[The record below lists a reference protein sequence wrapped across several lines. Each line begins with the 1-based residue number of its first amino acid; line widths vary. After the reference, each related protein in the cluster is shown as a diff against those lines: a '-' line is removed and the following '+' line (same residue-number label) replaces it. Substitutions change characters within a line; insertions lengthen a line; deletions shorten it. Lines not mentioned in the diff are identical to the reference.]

1 MKVGVIGAGMWGKNH
16 VKTLHEMG
24 CLGVVVEMNDTLRN
38 QTQSLYPDTPCV
50 SSLDQ
55 VFGDSRLDSEI
66 GHFVIA
72 TPAHTHTPVG
82 VQCLEA
88 GKDILVEKPMTL
100 SVADA
105 QILIDKARAVSKQL
119 MVGHLLLFQPAIA
132 FIREY
137 LESGKLGEIY
147 TLHQVRSK
155 LGRARANEDVLWS
168 FGVHDVAVLLHLIG
182 EAPEKVNALG
192 HKGLQPEIADDVY
205 VQMEFDSGV
214 IAHLH
219 NSWLW
224 PEVERKLTI
233 VGSKGMLV
241 YDELAQNVA
250 LHRKTIDSDLNNQ
263 DEGSEIVFEGA
274 AQPLQLELEHF
285 IHCCETGETP
295 IADGQ
300 NGIDVIRVLEAAS

>member
-1 MKVGVIGAGMWGKNH
+1 MWGKNH

-24 CLGVVVEMNDTLRN
+24 KLGVVVEMSDDLRE
-38 QTQSLYPDTPCV
+38 QTQAQFPDIPCV
-50 SSLDQ
+50 SELDEVVNDQ
-55 VFGDSRLDSEI
+55 NLNAEI

-72 TPAHTHTPVG
+72 TPAHTHTAVG
-82 VQCLEA
+82 VACLEA

-105 QILIDKARAVSKQL
+105 EILTNKAKELGKTL
-119 MVGHLLLFQPAIA
+119 MVGHLLLFQPAIS
-132 FIREY
+132 FIRDY
-137 LESGKLGEIY
+137 LREGKLGDVY

-168 FGVHDVAVLLHLIG
+168 FGVHDIAVLLHLIG
-182 EAPEKVNALG
+182 DAPHKVTALG

-205 VQMEFDSGV
+205 VQMEFESGV

-224 PEVERKLTI
+224 PEVERKLTV

-241 YDELAQNVA
+241 YDELEQNVV
-250 LHRKTIDSDLNNQ
+250 LHRKTISDSLANQ
-263 DEGSEIVFEGA
+263 DEGSEVVFEGA
-274 AQPLQLELEHF
+274 AQPLRLELEHF
-285 IHCCETGETP
+285 LHCCDTGETP

-300 NGIDVIRVLEAAS
+300 NGIEVIRVLESAS

>member
-1 MKVGVIGAGMWGKNH
+1 MWGKNH

-24 CLGVVVEMNDTLRN
+24 QLGVVVEMSESLREAA
-38 QTQSLYPDTPCV
+38 QTQYPDIPCLA
-50 SSLDQ
+50 SLDE
-55 VFGDSRLDSEI
+55 VRADETLNSEV

-72 TPAHTHTPVG
+72 TPAHTHTDVG
-82 VQCLEA
+82 ISCLEA

-105 QILIDKARAVSKQL
+105 QKLIDKADETGQEL
-119 MVGHLLLFQPAIA
+119 MVGHLLLFQPAIS
-132 FIREY
+132 FIKDY
-137 LESGKLGEIY
+137 LNSGKLGDVY

-168 FGVHDVAVLLHLIG
+168 FGVHDIAVLLHLIG
-182 EAPEKVNALG
+182 EAPEKVNGLG
-192 HKGLQPEIADDVY
+192 HKGLQAEIADDVY
-205 VQMEFDSGV
+205 VQMEFSSGI

-241 YDELAQNVA
+241 YDELAQNVV
-250 LHRKTIDSDLNNQ
+250 LHRKTIDADLANQ

-274 AQPLQLELEHF
+274 DQPLRLELEHF
-285 IHCCETGETP
+285 IQCCETGATP

-300 NGIDVIRVLEAAS
+300 NGLEVIRVLEAACN